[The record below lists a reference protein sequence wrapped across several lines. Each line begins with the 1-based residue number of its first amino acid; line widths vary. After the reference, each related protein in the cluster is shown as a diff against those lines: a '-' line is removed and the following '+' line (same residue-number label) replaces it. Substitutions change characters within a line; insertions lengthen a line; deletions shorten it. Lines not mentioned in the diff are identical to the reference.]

1 MYNEND
7 NNNDN
12 NDNDNGNYLY
22 PQEEPSYKQESFF
35 ESEPSIISQN
45 NEDLS
50 AASNKQNIQTILD
63 SLSENTFI
71 CEKCFSTPYIL
82 FNKNDINKLYYFCNC
97 KKGIENLTNKS
108 INNINKNYI
117 KIESKKD
124 IKFLCYCAKCHKDLT
139 TENDND
145 HKSHENLLLYF
156 NKYISEDDIKNI
168 WELLLNSNNNNNNN
182 YKQMNTDGKLDML
195 IKIIVDN
202 YENNPNYILFNN
214 IWNIL
219 NFFKIKINSENEL
232 EEYKNKNKN
241 KIIENNTYQESTIEE
256 IKIIQIVQSYFNDLK
271 KLDSPELNLINL
283 IELILENNNIDDI
296 SPLLKINLIN
306 LEKLSFK
313 MNKIGD
319 NMIDCIKELH
329 LPKLKN
335 FILENNNFTNFEFF
349 HAIEHFK
356 NLEDLD
362 ISSNPFEENIDKIYS
377 KNIYY
382 ILNSIK
388 IINFSNGVFNDE
400 TIKLL
405 FQFKLDNVEKI
416 ILKGNYLNIL
426 TFIKII
432 LFLDTSELNWPNIY
446 FLDLKKNN
454 IINIDEEI
462 EGLNIEEIEQF
473 TKLYRDLE
481 WKNKIK
487 NLTVE
492 LIDNNDNIK
501 DILRKID
508 VKLKNI

>member
-1 MYNEND
+1 
-7 NNNDN
+7 
-12 NDNDNGNYLY
+12 
-22 PQEEPSYKQESFF
+22 
-35 ESEPSIISQN
+35 
-45 NEDLS
+45 
-50 AASNKQNIQTILD
+50 
-63 SLSENTFI
+63 
-71 CEKCFSTPYIL
+71 
-82 FNKNDINKLYYFCNC
+82 
-97 KKGIENLTNKS
+97 
-108 INNINKNYI
+108 
-117 KIESKKD
+117 
-124 IKFLCYCAKCHKDLT
+124 
-139 TENDND
+139 
-145 HKSHENLLLYF
+145 
-156 NKYISEDDIKNI
+156 
-168 WELLLNSNNNNNNN
+168 
-182 YKQMNTDGKLDML
+182 
-195 IKIIVDN
+195 
-202 YENNPNYILFNN
+202 
-214 IWNIL
+214 
-219 NFFKIKINSENEL
+219 
-232 EEYKNKNKN
+232 
-241 KIIENNTYQESTIEE
+241 
-256 IKIIQIVQSYFNDLK
+256 
-271 KLDSPELNLINL
+271 
-283 IELILENNNIDDI
+283 
-296 SPLLKINLIN
+296 
-306 LEKLSFK
+306 

-335 FILENNNFTNFEFF
+335 FILENNNFRNFEFF
-349 HAIEHFK
+349 HAVEHFK

-382 ILNSIK
+382 TLNSIK

-432 LFLDTSELNWPNIY
+432 LFIDTSELNWPNIY